1 MKRISFFILTC
12 ALCATPALRGQDAAT
27 EERLN
32 KLSGLIEDLIAGQK
46 SQQKQLAELAR
57 EVGSIRDQAAAK
69 PTTVY
74 ASQEELRHL
83 GEAVKEID
91 RKRLDDYSKIRS
103 QLEKLG
109 TTLAAPLP
117 TSKKNLPG
125 SGTDGGGDKSEKTPT
140 PEKGIEYT
148 VQQGDTLSAIAQACK
163 DKKIKVTVEQIVKAN
178 PGLKPDKMRP
188 GQKLFIPALP
198 QP

>member
-1 MKRISFFILTC
+1 MKISFLLITC
-12 ALCATPALRGQDAAT
+12 ALCASPALHAQDPAT

-46 SQQKQLAELAR
+46 SQQKQLAELAK
-57 EVGSIRDQAAAK
+57 EIGNVRDQAAAR
-69 PTTVY
+69 PMTTY

-91 RKRLDDYSKIRS
+91 RKRLDDYSKIRV

-117 TSKKNLPG
+117 PPKKGPVAAAPDAP
-125 SGTDGGGDKSEKTPT
+125 TDKPDKPVN

-148 VQQGDTLSAIAQACK
+148 IQQGDTLSAIAQACK
-163 DKKIKVTVEQIVKAN
+163 DKKIKVTVDQIVKAN
-178 PGLKPDKMRP
+178 PGLKPEKMRP